1 MAFVETFFFISKYL
15 ILICET
21 DTESSVG
28 DISRWRLDSVHVIL
42 FPDLL
47 LRLALQ
53 ISPVGYPLLA
63 CEVE

>member
-21 DTESSVG
+21 DTETSVG
-28 DISRWRLDSVHVIL
+28 DISRWRLDSIHVIL

-47 LRLALQ
+47 LRLALR
-53 ISPVGYPLLA
+53 ISPIGYPLLA
-63 CEVE
+63 FEIE